1 MITDFIDI
9 SNNELLNYLLSQ
21 AELVFTED
29 KNNGFL
35 YNHYIARIEQEDLI
49 NKNYLGIYPT
59 IRVYLDTFFLPE
71 QYPYCY
77 IHFSI
82 LSLSRTNISFGIS
95 EQLHPIYT
103 KALEVGKKYFQT
115 RDYLNYSINGSQ
127 ITWSFLEQRQ
137 VLEKY
142 REQTESQEN
151 FLRSSESFYGI
162 DNELYF
168 YAIFNESQ
176 SLELTGNASLNPTT
190 SFFLIDRSSL
200 VELLKKE
207 DLRMTIENTKKYSPA
222 PSWTPDLYIYDWN
235 DKFPRAQRQSKE

>member
-35 YNHYIARIEQEDLI
+35 YNHYITRIEQEDLI

-82 LSLSRTNISFGIS
+82 LSLSGTNISFGIS

-115 RDYLNYSINGSQ
+115 RDYLSYSINGSQ

-151 FLRSSESFYGI
+151 FLRSSESFYGT
-162 DNELYF
+162 DNKLYF
-168 YAIFNESQ
+168 YAVFNKSY
-176 SLELTGNASLNPTT
+176 SSNLAGNVSLNPTT

-207 DLRMTIENTKKYSPA
+207 DLRMTIENTKKYYPA